1 MKAWLTLVLALPLS
15 QISAQA
21 LVVPATVSESPFK
34 FERKGFTLYGTLTRP
49 RDTTAAPLPVV
60 LIVAGSGP
68 TDRNAN
74 GPLIHTNAYA
84 MLAWR
89 LAEQGIASVR
99 YDKRAIGQSA
109 WPIVDA
115 TQLSLD
121 DYVADAIAGTD
132 AIVAT
137 HRFSRVILLGHSE
150 GAGIVLLA
158 ANRGAQANGVIMVSG
173 QGRKLADVL
182 HDQFARQTDSAS
194 LVRIDTGFAQFL
206 RGETPRD
213 VPPIGQVVMLPGAR
227 KFLQSLAAY
236 DPIAE
241 VARLRLPLLILQG
254 RTDLQVLVKDAEL
267 LHAAQPRATLTLL
280 PDVNHVLKTMSST
293 LMAEQQPSY
302 HDPSLPLAPS
312 IIPAIVTWIQANVR

>member
-1 MKAWLTLVLALPLS
+1 M
-15 QISAQA
+15 AQA
-21 LVVPATVSESPFK
+21 VIPPATVRESPFK
-34 FERKGFTLYGTLTRP
+34 FERAKFTIYGTLTLP
-49 RDTTAAPLPVV
+49 RDTSAPAPVV

-84 MLAWR
+84 MLAWG
-89 LAEQGIASVR
+89 LAEHGIASVR

-115 TQLSLD
+115 TQLTLD
-121 DYVADAIAGTD
+121 DYVADAMAATD

-150 GAGIVLLA
+150 GASIVLLA
-158 ANRGAQANGVIMVSG
+158 ANRGAPANGVIMVSG
-173 QGRKLADVL
+173 QGRRLAEVL

-194 LVRIDTGFAQFL
+194 LVRIDSGFAQFL

-213 VPPIGQVVMLPGAR
+213 VPAVGQVVMLPNAR

-236 DPIAE
+236 DPATE
-241 VARLRLPLLILQG
+241 VARLQLPLLILQG

-267 LHAAQPRATLTLL
+267 LHSAQPRSTLTLL
-280 PDVNHVLKTMSST
+280 PDVNHVLKRMSSSS
-293 LMAEQQPSY
+293 MADQQPSY
-302 HDPSLPLAPS
+302 HDPSLPLAPDVIS
-312 IIPAIVTWIQANVR
+312 AIVGWIHALRPSASQGVPR